1 MESQWTLQ
9 KTSWNS
15 STVVYFG
22 QRTIKTCV
30 LFPGLLSYDPK
41 NLDNVS
47 SCKMEVKNI
56 SSDNEIPDALEG
68 RTVATTLGLT
78 HISNESLWKPKGTVR
93 GPSGRGNHCHGLKF
107 CLGYSMKIMATKVD
121 MGFFII
127 FPNSRSL
134 EKLLTYIE
142 FFIIIITIIKETG
155 CWRLT
160 LSTFECK
167 WLVLDRICL
176 CVFCIYWWFFKF
188 LITKGVYVY
197 CIYYENAEHT
207 KNG

>member
-22 QRTIKTCV
+22 QRTIKTCI

-47 SCKMEVKNI
+47 CCKMEVKNI

-68 RTVATTLGLT
+68 RTVATTVVLT

-134 EKLLTYIE
+134 EKLLTYTE

-176 CVFCIYWWFFKF
+176 CVCCIY
-188 LITKGVYVY
+188 
-197 CIYYENAEHT
+197 
-207 KNG
+207 

>member
-22 QRTIKTCV
+22 QRTIKTCI

-47 SCKMEVKNI
+47 CCKMEVKNI
-56 SSDNEIPDALEG
+56 SSDSEIPDALEG

-78 HISNESLWKPKGTVR
+78 HISSESLWKPKGTVR

-134 EKLLTYIE
+134 EKLLIYTE
-142 FFIIIITIIKETG
+142 FFIIIIIIIKETG
-155 CWRLT
+155 CQRLT

-167 WLVLDRICL
+167 WFWTGFV
-176 CVFCIYWWFFKF
+176 CVCFVFTGDF
-188 LITKGVYVY
+188 
-197 CIYYENAEHT
+197 
-207 KNG
+207 

>member
-22 QRTIKTCV
+22 QRTIKTCI

-47 SCKMEVKNI
+47 CCKMEVKNI
-56 SSDNEIPDALEG
+56 SSDNEIPDTLEG

-78 HISNESLWKPKGTVR
+78 HISNESLWKPKGTVC

-107 CLGYSMKIMATKVD
+107 CLGYSVKIMTTKVVEVV
-121 MGFFII
+121 GKTVNVHWVFHHYYHHHKR
-127 FPNSRSL
+127 NW
-134 EKLLTYIE
+134 LLKVN
-142 FFIIIITIIKETG
+142 IKHF
-155 CWRLT
+155 WMQV
-160 LSTFECK
+160 F
-167 WLVLDRICL
+167 LDRICW
-176 CVFCIYWWFFKF
+176 CVFCIYRWFFKF
-188 LITKGVYVY
+188 LITKGVYVDY
-197 CIYYENAEHT
+197 IS
-207 KNG
+207 